1 MRKAIALSLLAV
13 FLFTAPASATGFKI
27 NNKGYSADT
36 INKDGSLYVPVRFVA
51 ERLGCQV
58 DYVNGEVRIW
68 EAVTRPPIYG
78 DEKFI
83 ATVNKALDLLQQKD
97 PADYLMVCEN
107 TERIFV
113 NELIVQKPGF
123 TEYAHSNGTTIAFT
137 KEFLA
142 SEFYGIN
149 HTTGALVHEA
159 THNVW
164 YKLFKNNGDQNIN
177 EKVAYMHEIN
187 ALKLIGATQQ
197 QISEAENAMNQVVK

>member
-1 MRKAIALSLLAV
+1 MRKAIVLSLLAV
-13 FLFTAPASATGFKI
+13 FLFTVPAYATDFKI
-27 NNKGYSADT
+27 NNKGYDAET

-51 ERLGCQV
+51 ESLGCQV

-68 EAVTRPPIYG
+68 EAVARPPIYG

-83 ATVNKALDLLQQKD
+83 ATVNSALDLLEQKD

-107 TERIFV
+107 TERIWV
-113 NELIVQKPGF
+113 NTPVAKPGF
-123 TEYAHSNGTTIAFT
+123 IEYAHSNGIDIAFT
-137 KEFLA
+137 KYFLE
-142 SEFYGIN
+142 SEFYGVN

-164 YKLFKNNGDQNIN
+164 YKLFKGNGDQNIN